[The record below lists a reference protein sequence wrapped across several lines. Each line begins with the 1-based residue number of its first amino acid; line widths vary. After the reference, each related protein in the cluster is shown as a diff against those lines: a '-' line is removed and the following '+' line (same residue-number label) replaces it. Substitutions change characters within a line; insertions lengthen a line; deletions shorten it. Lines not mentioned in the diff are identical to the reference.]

1 MMTVP
6 AGARSAIALRRADT
20 AQIVYPLV
28 IALAT
33 VAVIAAATQL
43 LARSDPAWARAP
55 S

>member
-1 MMTVP
+1 VH
-6 AGARSAIALRRADT
+6 

-33 VAVIAAATQL
+33 VAVIAATTRL
-43 LARSDPAWARAP
+43 LTRSDPAWARAR